1 MSDDTM
7 SKEECVISDY
17 SSFLSRPDSALYNIV
32 ASASGDY
39 EFPITVS
46 SNGIIYS
53 GILVSEGV
61 WLRAQTKLYEET
73 GSQDNADYCNRL
85 ASEYDDNPDDTI
97 TALHMKEVKIISHPT
112 ADMPVLMWRIRIDRV
127 DAFHVGRMP

>member
-1 MSDDTM
+1 MITPHFYPDRTVRYTILSPRHLAIMSFRSQCHPMVLFT
-7 SKEECVISDY
+7 
-17 SSFLSRPDSALYNIV
+17 P
-32 ASASGDY
+32 
-39 EFPITVS
+39 
-46 SNGIIYS
+46 
-53 GILVSEGV
+53 GILVSEGA
-61 WLRAQTKLYEET
+61 WLRAQAKLYEET

-112 ADMPVLMWRIRIDRV
+112 ADMPILMWRIRIDRV